1 MTGRGWSAKDLPLVG
16 EDEKTWTVA
25 EAAARLLLPVAE
37 VRLLLLARRIE
48 PVGKRRTAGAGKP
61 GRCARVYRAKSFI
74 EAYDRLYG
82 DDPPK
87 P

>member
-1 MTGRGWSAKDLPLVG
+1 MTGRGWSAENLPLV
-16 EDEKTWTVA
+16 EKDEKMWTVA
-25 EAAARLLLPVAE
+25 EAAVRLLLPVAE
-37 VRLLLLARRIE
+37 VRLLARRIE

-82 DDPPK
+82 DAPPRS
-87 P
+87 